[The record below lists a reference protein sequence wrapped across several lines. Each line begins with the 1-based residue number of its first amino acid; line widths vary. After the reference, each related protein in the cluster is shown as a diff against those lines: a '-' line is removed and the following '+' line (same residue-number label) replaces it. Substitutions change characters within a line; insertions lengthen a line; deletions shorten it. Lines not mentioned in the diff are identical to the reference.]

1 MNNWL
6 INSFM
11 KNDDNNLLGNGF
23 NSKKTHETKS
33 PNIFSNIWF
42 PGKNLTFSSVV
53 FGAASGVVSG
63 SGWVDEEASSDTSFV
78 SVASLVAASVAS
90 LVA

>member
-1 MNNWL
+1 MNYMN
-6 INSFM
+6 
-11 KNDDNNLLGNGF
+11 KDDHNIDGNGF
-23 NSKKTHETKS
+23 NSTKTRETKS
-33 PNIFSNIWF
+33 PNTFSNSWF
-42 PGKNLTFSSVV
+42 PAKNLTFSLVV
-53 FGAASGVVSG
+53 SGAASGVVSG